1 MTNSVGQYRT
11 RFFLASAMNEPHLDV
26 VGLACQFAP
35 DQITRR
41 FRRHNFDDRRI
52 AEVELRIG
60 DHRNQRPRDGDT
72 RRFRR
77 SFGGVAHL
85 EIPERA
91 ADVDDAGHAAREP
104 NLERGGQAR
113 LVTGDFVRI
122 RNRTCEVRDIR
133 SRIEIA

>member
-1 MTNSVGQYRT
+1 
-11 RFFLASAMNEPHLDV
+11 MNEPHLDV

-41 FRRHNFDDRRI
+41 FRRRNFDDRRI

-77 SFGGVAHL
+77 SLGGVAHL

-91 ADVDDAGHAAREP
+91 ADVDDAGHTAREP
-104 NLERGGQAR
+104 NFERCGQTR
-113 LVTGDFVRI
+113 LVARDFLRI
-122 RNRTCEVRDIR
+122 GHRSREVGDIR
-133 SRIEIA
+133 SRIEVA